1 MQAPTELCIVE
12 DDDAVR
18 DSLLVLLRS
27 HGLEATAFPSAEAF
41 LAHLDAGAAPAC
53 IVSDVKM
60 TGMSGLD
67 LLAELKRR
75 GSPAPIILITGHGQI
90 SMAVG
95 AIKSGAEDFIE
106 KPFDEMA
113 LVEAIRRAAEKGLRQ
128 AGVQSTREQIR
139 ARIAELSSR
148 QREVMDLVVQGYSSK
163 EIAAKL
169 GISPRTVETY
179 RLWIM
184 EKMDARNLADL
195 VRKVSLIE
203 AA

>member
-41 LAHLDAGAAPAC
+41 LAHLDAGASPAC

-67 LLAELKRR
+67 LLAEVKRR

-106 KPFDEMA
+106 KPFDEA
-113 LVEAIRRAAEKGLRQ
+113 VLVEAIRRAAEKGARQ
-128 AGVQSTREQIR
+128 AGVQTTREQIR
-139 ARIAELSSR
+139 ARVAELSSR